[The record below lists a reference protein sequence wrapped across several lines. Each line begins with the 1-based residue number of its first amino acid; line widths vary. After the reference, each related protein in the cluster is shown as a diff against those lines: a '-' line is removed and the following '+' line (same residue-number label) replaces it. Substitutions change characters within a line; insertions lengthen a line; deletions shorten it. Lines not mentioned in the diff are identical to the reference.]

1 MKNAT
6 ERKKKM
12 ICTMMPSVN
21 RSMGPVL
28 MATMLMLAA
37 CRTPV
42 QTSGTASVGGNHIA
56 YYETGQGSPSVV
68 FESGLGDGKDTWA
81 SVLPE
86 IAKTNRVFA
95 YDRPGYGASQKTDV
109 PRDPCSIATEERE
122 LLQASGLPPPYI
134 LVGHSA
140 GGLYQYVFAKLFPQD
155 VAGVVL
161 LDPTHPDHWAT
172 MQTEAP
178 GAAATLRTLRSILFS
193 STERSEFDSMVACMN
208 RVNTQVPMQVPARV
222 LVRTQFEG
230 MESGAFATMSH
241 HLAAD
246 WGRLAGIDHVEPI
259 SGSGHYIQKDKPLA
273 VIDAVASMTVR
284 TR

>member
-1 MKNAT
+1 MNNAK
-6 ERKKKM
+6 ERKKKITCAM
-12 ICTMMPSVN
+12 VPSVN
-21 RSMGPVL
+21 IVMCTVL
-28 MATMLMLAA
+28 MATALTLAA
-37 CRTPV
+37 CSTPL
-42 QTSGTASVGGNHIA
+42 QTNGAASVAGSHIA
-56 YYETGQGSPSVV
+56 YYEAGQGSPTVV

-95 YDRPGYGASQKTDV
+95 YDRPGYGTSPKTDV
-109 PRDPCSIATEERE
+109 PRDPCSIATEERD
-122 LLQASGLPPPYI
+122 LLQASGLRPPYI

-140 GGLYQYVFAKLFPQD
+140 GGLYQYAFAKLFPQD

-161 LDPTHPDHWAT
+161 LDPTHPDHWAA

-178 GAAATLRTLRSILFS
+178 GAAATLRTLRSTLFS
-193 STERSEFDSMVACMN
+193 STERSEFDSMATCMN
-208 RVNTQVPMQVPARV
+208 RVNTLVPLKVPARV

-246 WGRLAGIDHVEPI
+246 WSRLAGIDHVEPI
-259 SGSGHYIQKDKPLA
+259 SGSGHYIQRDKPLA
-273 VIDAVASMTVR
+273 VIDAVASMTVA